1 MKLTSNG
8 VERQNASGNV
18 FYRNWPGL
26 LSIALAVASV
36 AVYLPAPGFFALGT
50 LASLVVGIA
59 AVVRARRGLGS
70 VVIAGIGVVVG
81 GTLTVLWVVWI
92 VGLTLNPGAIG

>member
-1 MKLTSNG
+1 MAA
-8 VERQNASGNV
+8 NAVVKVVDS
-18 FYRNWPGL
+18 NWPGF
-26 LSIALAVASV
+26 LSIALAIGSV
-36 AVYLPAPGFFALGT
+36 AVYLRAPGLFAVGT

-70 VVIAGIGVVVG
+70 VVIAGVGVVVG
-81 GTLTVLWVVWI
+81 GALTLLWVVWI